1 MSDHPVDPTG
11 APVSARQENL
21 LNYAIS
27 PFDHGVAA
35 MERQLI
41 RLGIPLEMLARAM
54 MQHAASICALIEPA
68 ALRAEVMQ
76 KLIRNFP
83 AQVQVAKVEASKT
96 QGGVIV
102 PNGAHVDAPTGPTI

>member
-1 MSDHPVDPTG
+1 MSELPVDQTG
-11 APVSARQENL
+11 APISARQENL
-21 LNYAIS
+21 LNFALT

-41 RLGIPLEMLARAM
+41 RLGVPLETLLRVITN
-54 MQHAASICALIEPA
+54 HAASIVALIEPA

-76 KLIRNFP
+76 KLIMNFP

-102 PNGAHVDAPTGPTI
+102 PNGAHVDAPTGPPI